1 MEYSLL
7 ERTIEGE
14 LIPLAQDAG
23 MGVLPW
29 SPLKSGFLSG
39 KYRRDQTGPTD
50 TKRSAVLGRPS
61 EAQFTVIEA
70 LASVAE
76 EIGASPAA
84 VALSWVQNRPGVSS
98 TLIGPRTLEHLESN
112 LAGLEELSPRP
123 QPQCGPDAQVRGR
136 HRGRT
141 DQRRVSAA
149 AREHRPLLR
158 RTHRRCAGAPASSGF
173 HGFCRF
179 EEWWSATGVSGC
191 RPGER
196 PAQTTL
202 INLEGF
208 TMTATAARTAEQT
221 TDVPEIAD
229 PSKVA
234 PKDARELSKLFFD
247 QLEVLEEGTPEYQY
261 ARNTLIEMNMSLVR
275 FAAGRFRSRGPEEME
290 DIVQV
295 GMIGLIKAID
305 RFELSRE
312 VEFTSFAV
320 PYIVGEIKR
329 FFRDTT
335 WAVHVPR
342 RLQEARVQLA
352 RAADELRSRLGRVPT
367 TKELSELM
375 SLPENEVVEAQLAS
389 NGYRSASL
397 DAAINGSEDGE
408 AALADF
414 IGDEDA
420 ALGLV
425 EDFHALAPMIAELDE
440 RERKIIH
447 WRFVE
452 ELTQAEIGER
462 LGVSQMHVS
471 RLLSRLLAGL
481 REGMLSTT

>member
-1 MEYSLL
+1 M
-7 ERTIEGE
+7 
-14 LIPLAQDAG
+14 PLGDRG
-23 MGVLPW
+23 IRVL
-29 SPLKSGFLSG
+29 
-39 KYRRDQTGPTD
+39 
-50 TKRSAVLGRPS
+50 A
-61 EAQFTVIEA
+61 
-70 LASVAE
+70 
-76 EIGASPAA
+76 
-84 VALSWVQNRPGVSS
+84 
-98 TLIGPRTLEHLESN
+98 GPRSGEAMMTYRE
-112 LAGLEELSPRP
+112 
-123 QPQCGPDAQVRGR
+123 GR
-136 HRGRT
+136 K
-141 DQRRVSAA
+141 
-149 AREHRPLLR
+149 
-158 RTHRRCAGAPASSGF
+158 
-173 HGFCRF
+173 
-179 EEWWSATGVSGC
+179 
-191 RPGER
+191 
-196 PAQTTL
+196 
-202 INLEGF
+202 
-208 TMTATAARTAEQT
+208 MTATTAQT
-221 TDVPEIAD
+221 AQQTLDVPEIAD

-247 QLEVLEEGTPEYQY
+247 QLSVLEEGTPEYQY

-305 RFELSRE
+305 RFELTRE

-342 RLQEARVQLA
+342 RLQEARFQLA
-352 RAADELRSRLGRVPT
+352 RASEELRSRLGRTPT
-367 TKELSELM
+367 TRELSELM
-375 SLPENEVVEAQLAS
+375 SLPEDEVVEAQLAS
-389 NGYRSASL
+389 NGYKSASL
-397 DAAINGSEDGE
+397 DAAINGNDDGE

-425 EDFHALAPMIAELDE
+425 EDFHALAPMIAELGD
-440 RERKIIH
+440 RDRKIIH

-481 REGMLSTT
+481 REGMLTTG